1 MIKAICDKCG
11 KEVTLTHS
19 EYGLEIPPGW
29 VIKTAYRPIQ
39 ADYDYRVFCHD
50 CNPDIIRKA
59 KAKEEEPCAH
69 RQDGICHCP
78 TNSFAP
84 FKCPWTDP
92 DIPKDQK
99 SYFPCPDWEA
109 VE

>member
-11 KEVTLTHS
+11 KEVTLVHS
-19 EYGLEIPPGW
+19 EYGLENPPGW
-29 VIKTAYRPIQ
+29 DIETQYNPVQ
-39 ADYDYRVFCHD
+39 HSYDYRTFCHE
-50 CNPDIIRKA
+50 CNPKRMRMH
-59 KAKEEEPCAH
+59 KEQEPCAH
-69 RQDGICHCP
+69 RQDGICKCP

-92 DIPKDQK
+92 DVPKDQK